1 MDPLT
6 WWADG
11 RDHPTTNGGGR
22 PVDPADGPGSRCP
35 TVILPGVAELTCA
48 VVVVNWNGADVLPAC
63 LRSLAPVVEEAEV
76 VVVDN
81 DSTDGSADLV
91 PSLLPGARL
100 IRAGRNG
107 GFAAGADI
115 GIRATTA
122 DVVLLLN
129 NDAVAAPGWLSA
141 MVRPFAQ
148 PGSEDLGAVTGRVEL
163 EGRFAPA
170 PAGTP
175 ATELLVDLDGRAWHR
190 VEDATASRRLNSTGN
205 EVTRSGNGRDRD
217 WLAPADGPA
226 APRDVFGL
234 NGGCAALRRAALDDV
249 GLLDET
255 LFMYY
260 EDTELSW
267 RLRRRGWRV
276 EHAPD
281 AVTTHRHAA
290 SSGTG
295 TEFFQ
300 VHNIRNRLLVAL
312 RHAPWPVVLRAFAR
326 TLVRAALGPHRR
338 RWLQA
343 TTAALRRVPAELRIR
358 RRVER
363 HATVPRSVVARYL
376 VPDR

>member
-1 MDPLT
+1 
-6 WWADG
+6 
-11 RDHPTTNGGGR
+11 
-22 PVDPADGPGSRCP
+22 
-35 TVILPGVAELTCA
+35 VAELTCA

-63 LRSLAPVVEEAEV
+63 LRSLEPFVTRAEV

-81 DSTDGSADLV
+81 ASTDGSADLV
-91 PSLLPGARL
+91 PTLLPGARL

-122 DVVLLLN
+122 DIVLLLN
-129 NDAVAAPGWLSA
+129 NDAIAAPGWLAA
-141 MVRPFAQ
+141 MVRPFAE

-163 EGRFAPA
+163 EGRFALA

-175 ATELLVDLDGRAWHR
+175 ASEVLVDLEGRPWHR
-190 VEDATASRRLNSTGN
+190 VDDPAGSRRLNSTGN

-217 WLAPADGPA
+217 WLAPADGTA

-234 NGGCAALRRAALDDV
+234 NGGCAAVRRAALEDV
-249 GLLDET
+249 GLLDES

-276 EHAPD
+276 EHATD

-290 SSGTG
+290 SSGTAS
-295 TEFFQ
+295 EFFQ
-300 VHNIRNRLLVAL
+300 VHNVRNRLVVAL
-312 RHAPWPVVLRAFAR
+312 RHAPWPVVVRAYAR
-326 TLVRAALGPHRR
+326 TLVRAGLGPHRR
-338 RWLQA
+338 RWLRA
-343 TTAALRRVPAELRIR
+343 TTAAVRRAPADLRDR

-363 HATVPRSVVARYL
+363 HARVPRAVVARYL